1 MAAFFVGGYT
11 SALNLSRDRV
21 LNHDVDKAK
30 ALLEENFPAYQKEAQ
45 DNIKE
50 ALDKLYGG
58 AEVSLQQLSAT
69 FRRGD
74 LLNFLDGF

>member
-30 ALLEENFPAYQKEAQ
+30 AFHYACVC
-45 DNIKE
+45 IKA
-50 ALDKLYGG
+50 ALCVG
-58 AEVSLQQLSAT
+58 ELSV
-69 FRRGD
+69 
-74 LLNFLDGF
+74 